1 MSKKA
6 LFELE
11 GLPRS
16 LRNRLIV
23 FLLAGMSLAGL
34 VQGLSAYHTALHE
47 ADQIFDYQMQQM
59 AISLRG
65 GVGRGT
71 VSLPLAQDQ
80 SFDFLVQ
87 VWGVDGASLFRS
99 PGELLLPQQALLG
112 FTELSQGGK
121 RFRVFSLQ
129 TPYQLVQVAQDL
141 AVRQRMAGQLAWRTV
156 LPIALM
162 WPFLALLVW
171 WVVGQALAPVQRIS
185 AQLTQRGADDLA
197 PLPAQDLPSELQP
210 LLQAFNK
217 LLGRV
222 SQAFAAQQ
230 SFVANAAHELRSPL
244 AALSLQWQGLKRAGS
259 DEAARALAQERLG
272 QGIARASRL
281 TEQMLQLARQEAQ
294 GQGPAMQA
302 VDLAALCREAVV
314 EASVA
319 AEQAGGDLG
328 LSHADEI
335 QIQGRPEALRVLM
348 RNLLD
353 NAIKYSPPGG
363 RVDLSLQRDGGLA
376 LLRVEDGGPGIPPE
390 QRERVFERF
399 YRGDSHEPVQGS
411 GLGLAIV
418 QSIARA
424 HGATIGLAQSAQ
436 LGGLRL
442 EVKFP
447 LA

>member
-1 MSKKA
+1 MNRKKA
-6 LFELE
+6 GFDWAW
-11 GLPRS
+11 LPRS
-16 LRNRLIV
+16 LRDRLIV
-23 FLLAGMSLAGL
+23 FLLAGMSLAAVL
-34 VQGLSAYHTALHE
+34 QGLSAYHTALRE
-47 ADQIFDYQMQQM
+47 TDQIFDYQMQQM
-59 AISLRG
+59 AFSLRG

-99 PGELLLPQQALLG
+99 PGELLLPQRALLG

-129 TPYQLVQVAQDL
+129 TPFQVVQVAQDL

-171 WVVGQALAPVQRIS
+171 WVVGQALSPVHRIS
-185 AQLTQRGADDLA
+185 EQLTRRSADDLA
-197 PLPAQDLPSELQP
+197 PVPAQDLPSELQP
-210 LLQAFNK
+210 LMQAFNK

-244 AALSLQWQGLKRAGS
+244 AALNLQWQGLKRAGG

-272 QGIARASRL
+272 QGIARATRL

-294 GQGPAMQA
+294 GPEMQS

-314 EASVA
+314 EASLG
-319 AEQAGGDLG
+319 AEQAGVDLG
-328 LSHADEI
+328 LSHADDL
-335 QIQGRPEALRVLM
+335 QTQGRPEALRVLM

-353 NAIKYSPPGG
+353 NAIKYSSRGG
-363 RVDLSLQRDGGLA
+363 RVDLSLQRDGGHA
-376 LLRVEDGGPGIPPE
+376 LLRVEDSGPGIPPE

-399 YRGDSHEPVQGS
+399 YRGDSTEQVQGS

-418 QSIARA
+418 QSVAKA
-424 HGATIGLAQSAQ
+424 HGATISLDKSEG
-436 LGGLRL
+436 LGGLQVLL
-442 EVKFP
+442 EIP